1 MAFLKS
7 PLSQD
12 TLLIRG
18 LRVYMRPPA
27 MGDYA
32 SWAELRAGSREH
44 LVPWEPQWTRDELS
58 RSAFR
63 RRLRHYQREQR
74 DDLGYAFFIFAL
86 GTEMLV
92 GGITLS
98 NIRRGV
104 SQAGSLGYWIGA
116 KHARQGLMSDAVRAL
131 VHHAFAEMR
140 LHRLEAACLP
150 VNYAS
155 IGVLE
160 RCGFEREGLARH
172 YLKING
178 MWQDH
183 LLFARINDDPRLG
196 EAASP

>member
-1 MAFLKS
+1 
-7 PLSQD
+7 
-12 TLLIRG
+12 
-18 LRVYMRPPA
+18 
-27 MGDYA
+27 
-32 SWAELRAGSREH
+32 
-44 LVPWEPQWTRDELS
+44 
-58 RSAFR
+58 
-63 RRLRHYQREQR
+63 
-74 DDLGYAFFIFAL
+74 
-86 GTEMLV
+86 
-92 GGITLS
+92 
-98 NIRRGV
+98 
-104 SQAGSLGYWIGA
+104 
-116 KHARQGLMSDAVRAL
+116 MSDAVRAL